1 MYYVVFNFFFSVWKK
16 NGSVVKQTGY
26 SWKGSEFSSQHLC
39 GDSQPLIT
47 PVPVNLMPSPAHL
60 RHCSYVVCRH
70 TCRQT
75 NLNTH
80 KSKKK
85 KLYTYSFILQ
95 LCIICL
101 FYIYSHGLENFQE
114 SNSGRQTWW
123 QASLLTEPSHQPHV
137 VLLLTQ

>member
-85 KLYTYSFILQ
+85 NFTLIH
-95 LCIICL
+95 L
-101 FYIYSHGLENFQE
+101 FYNYVLFACFIFIHMASRISKNQIQVVRLGGKPLYSL
-114 SNSGRQTWW
+114 
-123 QASLLTEPSHQPHV
+123 SHLISPM
-137 VLLLTQ
+137 